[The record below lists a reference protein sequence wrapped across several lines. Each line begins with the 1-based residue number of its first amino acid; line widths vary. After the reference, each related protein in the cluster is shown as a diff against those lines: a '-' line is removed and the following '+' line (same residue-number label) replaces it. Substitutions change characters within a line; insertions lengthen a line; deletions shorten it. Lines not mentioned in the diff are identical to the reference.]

1 MAKPLPRID
10 DTPQQQRQLQPVAK
24 PAEHAPISEGYKAS
38 RIDVKLPPSHADR
51 FHRKW
56 MSLMDSGARLEDG
69 TEVTDRTKAFL
80 WILENEVK
88 V

>member
-10 DTPQQQRQLQPVAK
+10 GTETIQQLKPVAK
-24 PAEHAPISEGYKAS
+24 APELPPIVEGYKAN
-38 RIDVKLPPSHADR
+38 RIDVKLPNSHAEI
-51 FHRKW
+51 FHSKW
-56 MSLMDSGARLEDG
+56 MALMDTGARLKDG

-80 WILENEVK
+80 WILENEVA

>member
-10 DTPQQQRQLQPVAK
+10 GTQEQQRELQPVAK
-24 PAEHAPISEGYKAS
+24 PELPPIVEGYKAN
-38 RIDVKLPPSHADR
+38 RIDVKLPNSHAEI
-51 FHRKW
+51 FHAKW
-56 MSLMDSGARLEDG
+56 MTLMDTGARLKDG

-80 WILENEVK
+80 WILENEVE